1 MTRTTVYLDE
11 GDYLHLKRLAR
22 ERRLAP
28 AALIRT
34 AISDY
39 VRQHGQ
45 KRPWPKS
52 IGAGHSGLPDLGT
65 HDEGYLEGFG
75 EE

>member
-11 GDYLHLKRLAR
+11 GDYLQLKRLAR

-39 VRQHGQ
+39 LRDHGGV
-45 KRPWPKS
+45 RPWPQS
-52 IGAGHSGLPDLGT
+52 IGAGQSGLPDLGT
-65 HDEGYLEGFG
+65 HDENYLEGFG